1 MTLWHNQ
8 VNFDSSD
15 TFPGLFI
22 LLRVR
27 EGLVKKE
34 ATQISI
40 LLLQAVLIFVLSLPE
55 TRVRRG
61 DRTAVSSFRERMQL
75 REMKLR

>member
-1 MTLWHNQ
+1 MVTLWHNQ
-8 VNFDSSD
+8 VNFDFSD

-27 EGLVKKE
+27 EGLVKKGNNSNQHI
-34 ATQISI
+34 ALTGR
-40 LLLQAVLIFVLSLPE
+40 FDFLPF
-55 TRVRRG
+55 TPRRG